1 MEVIQKKLI
10 GVSTAL
16 LLGGAVGL
24 AYAQAPA
31 KPAAPAVSEEAKKKA
46 AAEAEEA
53 KKKAAAE
60 AAKKEAEAL
69 ARAQDRA
76 VENYKRNKAGGT
88 MPEKTVAMKEGTK
101 SEGAKP
107 KTQQPA
113 GK

>member
-1 MEVIQKKLI
+1 MIKKKLI
-10 GVSTAL
+10 GVSIAL
-16 LLGGAVGL
+16 LFAGAAGL
-24 AYAQAPA
+24 AYAQAPT
-31 KPAAPAVSEEAKKKA
+31 KPAAAAVSEEAKKKA
-46 AAEAEEA
+46 AVEAEEA

-60 AAKKEAEAL
+60 AAKKGAEAL

-88 MPEKTVAMKEGTK
+88 MPEKTVAMKEGMK

-107 KTQQPA
+107 MTKPA